1 MTDHCWQ
8 LLKSSENGDV
18 MFSTGIIAK
27 CRNVSEALSIFSDY
41 LPRYEKISKE
51 IGSVEID
58 ETVLDSN
65 GKQLVLNIN
74 VAEKYF
80 LSERFAPEYI
90 MKRHFILMRILDESS
105 CEKVVEIIADT
116 NEEAIEKAKKLI

>member
-1 MTDHCWQ
+1 MY
-8 LLKSSENGDV
+8 
-18 MFSTGIIAK
+18 STGIIAK
-27 CRNVSEALSIFSDY
+27 CRNVSEAISIFSDY
-41 LPRYEKISKE
+41 LPKYKKINKE

-80 LSERFAPEYI
+80 LSECFAPQYI
-90 MKRHFILMRILDESS
+90 MKRHFELMRILDEFT
-105 CEKVVEIIADT
+105 CEEVGEIMADT
-116 NEEAIEKAKKLI
+116 NEEAIENAKKLI